1 MANRDEVEEFLRRA
15 AMRRMQAE
23 AQARA
28 KAQQR
33 GQFQQPA
40 QPQGQFPQQPQGGPV
55 QQGYPQPQRNVQQT
69 WTPPPQRPATL
80 TDVVML
86 EPVEIVDAEMAEL
99 GSSVSQ
105 HVAQHIR
112 GVNQGEEH
120 DIVGASVD
128 QADERLESRLH
139 RTFDHKIGQL
149 TRSTMEAA
157 ADSPSAAARSALLPG
172 AASIAQM
179 LLDPHSLRNAVILVE
194 ILRRPED
201 PWE

>member
-33 GQFQQPA
+33 GQFPQQPA
-40 QPQGQFPQQPQGGPV
+40 QQQGQFPQQQGN
-55 QQGYPQPQRNVQQT
+55 PQPQRNVPPA
-69 WTPPPQRPATL
+69 WTPPQRPATL
-80 TDVVML
+80 TEVVML
-86 EPVEIVDAEMAEL
+86 EPVEIVDAEVADL
-99 GSSVSQ
+99 GGGIAR

-112 GVNQGEEH
+112 GADQAEER
-120 DIVGASVD
+120 DIVGAAID

-139 RTFDHKIGQL
+139 QTFDHKIGQL
-149 TRSTMEAA
+149 GKSTMESAA
-157 ADSPSAAARSALLPG
+157 VSPSESARSAAAPG

-201 PWE
+201 LWE

>member
-33 GQFQQPA
+33 GQFPQQPVQQ
-40 QPQGQFPQQPQGGPV
+40 QPQFPQQ
-55 QQGYPQPQRNVQQT
+55 QQSQFPQPQRPVQPA
-69 WTPPPQRPATL
+69 WTPPQRPATL
-80 TDVVML
+80 TEVVML
-86 EPVEIVDAEMAEL
+86 EPVEIVDAEMADL
-99 GSSVSQ
+99 GSGLAQ
-105 HVAQHIR
+105 HVTQHL
-112 GVNQGEEH
+112 GGANQGEDH
-120 DIVGASVD
+120 DIVRAAVD
-128 QADERLESRLH
+128 HADERLESRLH
-139 RTFDHKIGQL
+139 QTFDHKIGQL
-149 TRSTMEAA
+149 GKSTMEAA
-157 ADSPSAAARSALLPG
+157 AVSPSAAARSAALPG

-201 PWE
+201 LWE